1 MFAVRSWKN
10 LRVWVLGASTGIGRA
25 LADELAKRG
34 AMLALSARRAAPLE
48 ALAAELGG
56 PPHKVLPLDVTN
68 AEAVAEATRALV
80 DAWGG
85 IDMVVINAG
94 TYAPLRAADFSLE
107 QVNAILDVNL
117 RAPFNVLHAVLPQML
132 RQPRPEGVRGHV
144 VLVGSVAGYRGL
156 PKALAYGPSKAAL
169 INLAE
174 VLNIDLMD
182 DGIDVRLVSPGFVKT
197 PLTDQNDFEM
207 PGLITAAEAATHIAN
222 GLQTTTF
229 EIHFPKR
236 FTLFMNL
243 LRHLPHGLYVRAVRR
258 MTGL

>member
-1 MFAVRSWKN
+1 MFPVTSWKN

-25 LADELAKRG
+25 LAEELARRG
-34 AMLALSARRAAPLE
+34 ATLALSARRAAPLD
-48 ALAAELGG
+48 ALVAELGG
-56 PPHKVLPLDVTN
+56 PPHKALPLDVTN
-68 AEAVAEATRALV
+68 PDAVADATRTLV
-80 DAWGG
+80 AAWGG

-94 TYAPLRAADFSLE
+94 TYAPMRADDFSLE
-107 QVNAILDVNL
+107 QVKATLDVNL
-117 RAPFNVLHAVLPQML
+117 MAPFNVLHAVVPQL
-132 RQPRPEGVRGHV
+132 RRQPRPNGVRGHL

-174 VLNIDLMD
+174 VLNLDLMD

-222 GLQTTTF
+222 GLETRAF

-243 LRHLPHGLYVRAVRR
+243 LRHLPHRLYVRTVRR